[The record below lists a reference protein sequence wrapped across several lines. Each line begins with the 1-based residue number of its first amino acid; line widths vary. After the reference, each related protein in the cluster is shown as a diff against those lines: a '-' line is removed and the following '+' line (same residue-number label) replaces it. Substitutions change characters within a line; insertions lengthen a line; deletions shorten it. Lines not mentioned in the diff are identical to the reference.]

1 MKMEMEDKSVIKT
14 VNEKVT
20 RPTEKEQHLKQ
31 LEVNKSKVEEDLKKM
46 EIDDKSK
53 IEAMKEEVGTLENQH
68 PSSSLL
74 LPWHASP
81 AMKAPH
87 LLC

>member
-1 MKMEMEDKSVIKT
+1 MKMEDKSVIKT

-53 IEAMKEEVGTLENQH
+53 IEEVGTLENQH

-74 LPWHASP
+74 LPWHVSP